1 MTAYIVF
8 IIIGLILDRL
18 SKFYAINNF
27 IENPYKGTLVNFTY
41 LENRGA
47 AFGILQDSRLFFII
61 LTLVIVAV
69 LVYYF
74 VKNYKTNHKI
84 LNIALAMIISGA
96 IGNFYDR
103 LLQGYVVD
111 FIEFAFVKFPVFNIA
126 DIFVTLGSFLM
137 IIYLIFFEESE
148 KIWL

>member
-1 MTAYIVF
+1 MTAYIIF
-8 IIIGLILDRL
+8 IIIGLVLDRL
-18 SKFYAINNF
+18 SKSYAINNF

-61 LTLVIVAV
+61 LTLVIVAA
-69 LVYYF
+69 LVHYF
-74 VKNYKTNHKI
+74 VKNYKKNHKI

-103 LLQGYVVD
+103 LFHGYVVD
-111 FIEFAFVKFPVFNIA
+111 FIEFTFVKFPVFNIA
-126 DIFVTLGSFLM
+126 DIFVTIGSFLM
-137 IIYLIFFEESE
+137 IIYLLFFEESE
-148 KIWL
+148 NI

>member
-1 MTAYIVF
+1 MITYIIF
-8 IIIGLILDRL
+8 IVIGLILDRIT
-18 SKFYAINNF
+18 KTYAINNL
-27 IENPYKGTLVNFTY
+27 IEKPYNGTLLNFTY

-61 LTLVIVAV
+61 LTLAIVAV

-74 VKNYKTNHKI
+74 IKNYKKNPII

-103 LLQGYVVD
+103 LFQGYVVD
-111 FIEFAFVKFPVFNIA
+111 FIEFAFIKFPVFNVA
-126 DIFVTLGSFLM
+126 DIFVTIGSLLM
-137 IIYLIFFEESE
+137 IIYLLFLEESE
-148 KIWL
+148 KI

>member
-8 IIIGLILDRL
+8 IILGLILDRL
-18 SKFYAINNF
+18 SKSYAINNF

-61 LTLVIVAV
+61 LTLLIVAL

-74 VKNYKTNHKI
+74 VKNYKTSHKI

-148 KIWL
+148 NIWQ

>member
-1 MTAYIVF
+1 MTAYIIF

-18 SKFYAINNF
+18 SKSYAINNF
-27 IENPYKGTLVNFTY
+27 IENPYQGKLLNFTY

-61 LTLVIVAV
+61 LTLVIVAA

-74 VKNYKTNHKI
+74 VKNYKKNHKI

-103 LLQGYVVD
+103 LFQGYVVD

-148 KIWL
+148 NI

>member
-1 MTAYIVF
+1 MITYIIF
-8 IIIGLILDRL
+8 IVIGLILDRIT
-18 SKFYAINNF
+18 KIYAINNL
-27 IENPYKGTLVNFTY
+27 IEKPYNGTLLNFTY

-61 LTLVIVAV
+61 LTLAIVAV

-74 VKNYKTNHKI
+74 IKNYKKNPII

-103 LLQGYVVD
+103 LFQGYVVD
-111 FIEFAFVKFPVFNIA
+111 FIEFAFIKFPVFNIA
-126 DIFVTLGSFLM
+126 DIFVTIGSLLM
-137 IIYLIFFEESE
+137 IIYLLFLEESE
-148 KIWL
+148 KIWV

>member
-18 SKFYAINNF
+18 SKSYAINNF

-74 VKNYKTNHKI
+74 VKNYKTSHEI

-103 LLQGYVVD
+103 LFQGYVVD

-148 KIWL
+148 KI

>member
-18 SKFYAINNF
+18 SKSYAINNF

-61 LTLVIVAV
+61 LTLVIVAA

-74 VKNYKTNHKI
+74 VKNYKKNHKI

-103 LLQGYVVD
+103 LFQGYVVD

-148 KIWL
+148 KI

>member
-18 SKFYAINNF
+18 SKSYAINNF

-74 VKNYKTNHKI
+74 VKNYKTSHEI

-148 KIWL
+148 KI

>member
-18 SKFYAINNF
+18 SKSYAINNF
-27 IENPYKGTLVNFTY
+27 IENPYQGKLLNFTY

-74 VKNYKTNHKI
+74 VKNYKTSHEI

>member
-18 SKFYAINNF
+18 SKSYAINNF

-61 LTLVIVAV
+61 LTLVIVAA

-74 VKNYKTNHKI
+74 VKNYKKNHKI

-103 LLQGYVVD
+103 LFQGYVVD

>member
-1 MTAYIVF
+1 MTAYIIF
-8 IIIGLILDRL
+8 IIIGLIIDRL
-18 SKFYAINNF
+18 SKSYAINNF
-27 IENPYKGTLVNFTY
+27 IENSYQGKLLNFTY

-61 LTLVIVAV
+61 LTLVIVAA

-103 LLQGYVVD
+103 LFQGYVVD

>member
-18 SKFYAINNF
+18 SKSYVINNF
-27 IENPYKGTLVNFTY
+27 IENPYQGKLLNFTY

-61 LTLVIVAV
+61 LTLVIVAA

-74 VKNYKTNHKI
+74 VKNYKKNHKI

-103 LLQGYVVD
+103 LFQGYVVD

-148 KIWL
+148 NIWQ

>member
-1 MTAYIVF
+1 MITYIIF
-8 IIIGLILDRL
+8 IVIGLILDRIT
-18 SKFYAINNF
+18 KTYAINNL
-27 IENPYKGTLVNFTY
+27 IEKPYNGTLLNFTY

-61 LTLVIVAV
+61 LTLAIVAV

-74 VKNYKTNHKI
+74 IKNYKKNPII

-103 LLQGYVVD
+103 LFQGYVVD
-111 FIEFAFVKFPVFNIA
+111 FIEFAFIKFPVFNVA
-126 DIFVTLGSFLM
+126 DIFVTIGSLLM
-137 IIYLIFFEESE
+137 IIYLLFLEESE
-148 KIWL
+148 KIWV